1 MLTPNHALITV
12 IDYIAGFISNPQVY
26 RLPEWQREDCW
37 EDGYREQLIESVMMG
52 IDLPKIYVGNII
64 GYGKVIIDGG
74 HRTRALHAY
83 ITNKF
88 SIKINGV
95 SVFYSEKRRHGNRE
109 TTSRVMNEGEKETI
123 DNYKLSICQYDPIE
137 ESMARNIFNKLQ
149 NTVPMSVAD
158 CVNSFESPIID
169 FLRNILQKNINGS
182 TVKQNFKEVKSFPK
196 PENSED
202 LYQLLSFAT
211 ICWPFVSDNNQKE
224 SMKWIEKAS
233 TKRSLC
239 YNYLKQFDNK
249 NPEGITDEMESE
261 YIAFLTS
268 IIDILKGKPKM
279 SSADMNTLAHS
290 LKWVTNFSLEKFW
303 TFTGEVKIYQTTKAN
318 SGKEFSKGEHDAGIT
333 LQNTAKEKDNN
344 YDNKLSAW
352 ISSRTSGGSSE
363 EGMIKRLSIVNKFCI
378 KDEVEVE
385 VEQRDNPPI
394 QPMIPIQ
401 TVTGL

>member
-109 TTSRVMNEGEKETI
+109 TSSRVMNEGEKETI

-169 FLRNILQKNINGS
+169 FLRN
-182 TVKQNFKEVKSFPK
+182 TY
-196 PENSED
+196 D
-202 LYQLLSFAT
+202 
-211 ICWPFVSDNNQKE
+211 
-224 SMKWIEKAS
+224 
-233 TKRSLC
+233 
-239 YNYLKQFDNK
+239 
-249 NPEGITDEMESE
+249 
-261 YIAFLTS
+261 S
-268 IIDILKGKPKM
+268 IISFL
-279 SSADMNTLAHS
+279 N
-290 LKWVTNFSLEKFW
+290 NF
-303 TFTGEVKIYQTTKAN
+303 
-318 SGKEFSKGEHDAGIT
+318 
-333 LQNTAKEKDNN
+333 
-344 YDNKLSAW
+344 
-352 ISSRTSGGSSE
+352 
-363 EGMIKRLSIVNKFCI
+363 FCFAF
-378 KDEVEVE
+378 
-385 VEQRDNPPI
+385 
-394 QPMIPIQ
+394 
-401 TVTGL
+401 